1 MTNVDGRA
9 MPVTGEE
16 YKQRLAAKLVEEAPT
31 LEAFRARW
39 ITPLDRR
46 EMLAQL
52 PDGGRSAF
60 LVRALEDMAGTTSMT
75 CWASWAMA

>member
-1 MTNVDGRA
+1 